1 MTTQQGSDKILRDTY
16 SNAALCERMY
26 RRHSATIKVQKEA
39 VAVANLVRICE
50 ATLKLANEKGFHA
63 ASLRDLSQVSG
74 ISMGGLYAYFDN
86 KVTLLTMILEAVT
99 SSAMEIIAE
108 PPLAIADDPRAHLR
122 WMIERHI
129 ALTEIMQPWFAFAFM
144 EAKNFPAANRRT
156 AVESEAATEAAIA
169 EILHKGVGNGT
180 FRIADPSLTA
190 ALIKPLLQDWYVK
203 RGKYRKRNIAAGA
216 YANAVCDFVET
227 GILTEKP

>member
-1 MTTQQGSDKILRDTY
+1 MQQGTDKSFGIDY
-16 SNAALCERMY
+16 SSEALCRRMY

-63 ASLRDLSQVSG
+63 ASLRDLSRVSG

-86 KVTLLTMILEAVT
+86 KITLLTMILEAVT

-108 PPLAIADDPRAHLR
+108 PPEAIAQDPRAHLR
-122 WMIERHI
+122 WLIERHI
-129 ALTEIMQPWFAFAFM
+129 ALTEVMQPWFVFAFM
-144 EAKNFPAANRRT
+144 EAKSFPAANRRT

-169 EILHKGVGNGT
+169 TVLKKGVSAGV
-180 FRIADPSLTA
+180 FRMEDPLLTA
-190 ALIKPLLQDWYVK
+190 ALLKPLLQDWYVK
-203 RGKYRKRNIAAGA
+203 RGKYRKRNIPAGR
-216 YANAVCDFVET
+216 YARAVCDFVET
-227 GILTEKP
+227 GVLSEKG

>member
-1 MTTQQGSDKILRDTY
+1 MQQSPDKQLRNDY
-16 SNAALCERMY
+16 SNTALCARMY

-39 VAVANLVRICE
+39 VAVTNLVRICE
-50 ATLKLANEKGFHA
+50 ATIKLSNEKGFHA
-63 ASLRDLSQVSG
+63 ASLRDLSRVSG

-86 KVTLLTMILEAVT
+86 KITLLSMILEAVT

-108 PPLAIADDPRAHLR
+108 PPEAIAIDPRAHLR
-122 WMIERHI
+122 WLIERHI

-169 EILHKGVGNGT
+169 SVLHQGVRTGA
-180 FRIADPSLTA
+180 FKIEDPSLTA

-203 RGKYRKRNIAAGA
+203 RGKYRKRNIAAAA
-216 YANAVCDFVET
+216 YAGAVCDFVET
-227 GILTEKP
+227 GLLAEKP

>member
-1 MTTQQGSDKILRDTY
+1 MPQGTEKTFGTDY
-16 SNAALCERMY
+16 SNEALCKRMY

-50 ATLKLANEKGFHA
+50 ATLKLSNEKGFHA
-63 ASLRDLSQVSG
+63 SSLRDLSRVSG

-99 SSAMEIIAE
+99 SSAMEIITE
-108 PPLAIADDPRAHLR
+108 PPQTIANDPRAHLR
-122 WMIERHI
+122 WLIERHV

-144 EAKNFPAANRRT
+144 EAKSFPAANRRA

-169 EILHKGVGNGT
+169 RILQTGVSTGVFHIN
-180 FRIADPSLTA
+180 DPLLTA
-190 ALIKPLLQDWYVK
+190 ALLKPLLQDWYVK
-203 RGKYRKRNIAAGA
+203 RGKYRKRNIPAGV
-216 YANAVCDFVET
+216 YARAVCDFVET
-227 GILTEKP
+227 GVLGQTP